1 MGQNFATR
9 MFDVAQNL
17 SGLDLR
23 STGNSNIFK
32 PCCPSL
38 LGNKFLNVGI
48 LQQQVHALSSSRSTS
63 FDVRL
68 WIRSRSS
75 ADIHSLKS
83 FVAVAH
89 FTTSTLLIEPWQGL
103 AAIYMARIHMII
115 ATLLARPITS
125 FAAELDV
132 ARSMAESTCGAGC
145 GAQGRSLL
153 QQNASSTLQTE
164 NRGEKAD
171 ERYALSLLVVRQ
183 LRAEDWTTVVLP
195 LIAVVV
201 LVVSF
206 YIFLSPAKAPTT
218 LLPRASVT
226 ADSLQP
232 SQRSVPIAPRPS
244 ERPRD
249 SRASEGRPSAVPG
262 SAPRPL
268 SMVLCSDL
276 LVQDGLE
283 CTLVLPRLALLSTNA
298 QVNVSDTKG
307 GAVFRIK
314 FSLIPDRDGTRLVM
328 SNQSGDMTFATASDS
343 RTVKAGAAQQ
353 RSLSI
358 MNPKDPSRQYLL
370 EDKSG
375 GDFQVSNTS
384 GQFIRF
390 ISIPGGFNAIDD
402 QDQLLAFLDPP
413 VRNNPGQ
420 VARIGPL
427 VDVGLIVMCF
437 LGIGVLTN
445 DKEKQLGKK

>member
-1 MGQNFATR
+1 
-9 MFDVAQNL
+9 
-17 SGLDLR
+17 
-23 STGNSNIFK
+23 
-32 PCCPSL
+32 
-38 LGNKFLNVGI
+38 
-48 LQQQVHALSSSRSTS
+48 
-63 FDVRL
+63 
-68 WIRSRSS
+68 
-75 ADIHSLKS
+75 
-83 FVAVAH
+83 
-89 FTTSTLLIEPWQGL
+89 
-103 AAIYMARIHMII
+103 
-115 ATLLARPITS
+115 
-125 FAAELDV
+125 
-132 ARSMAESTCGAGC
+132 
-145 GAQGRSLL
+145 
-153 QQNASSTLQTE
+153 
-164 NRGEKAD
+164 
-171 ERYALSLLVVRQ
+171 
-183 LRAEDWTTVVLP
+183 
-195 LIAVVV
+195 
-201 LVVSF
+201 
-206 YIFLSPAKAPTT
+206 
-218 LLPRASVT
+218 
-226 ADSLQP
+226 
-232 SQRSVPIAPRPS
+232 
-244 ERPRD
+244 
-249 SRASEGRPSAVPG
+249 
-262 SAPRPL
+262 
-268 SMVLCSDL
+268 MVLCSDL

-283 CTLVLPRLALLSTNA
+283 CTLVLPRLAALSTNA

-413 VRNNPGQ
+413 VRNNPVQ

>member
-1 MGQNFATR
+1 
-9 MFDVAQNL
+9 
-17 SGLDLR
+17 
-23 STGNSNIFK
+23 
-32 PCCPSL
+32 
-38 LGNKFLNVGI
+38 
-48 LQQQVHALSSSRSTS
+48 
-63 FDVRL
+63 
-68 WIRSRSS
+68 
-75 ADIHSLKS
+75 
-83 FVAVAH
+83 
-89 FTTSTLLIEPWQGL
+89 
-103 AAIYMARIHMII
+103 MARIHMII
-115 ATLLARPITS
+115 ATLLARPLTS

-132 ARSMAESTCGAGC
+132 ARSLAESSSAGKGC
-145 GAQGRSLL
+145 SAQGRSLL
-153 QQNASSTLQTE
+153 QQNATLQTD
-164 NRGEKAD
+164 RGEKAD
-171 ERYALSLLVVRQ
+171 ERYALSVLVVRQ

-195 LIAVVV
+195 LIAVAV

-206 YIFLSPAKAPTT
+206 YIFLLPPKAPTT
-218 LLPRASVT
+218 SLPRASVT
-226 ADSLQP
+226 ADSLSLQP

-249 SRASEGRPSAVPG
+249 SRVSEGRPSAVPG
-262 SAPRPL
+262 GAPRPL

-283 CTLVLPRLALLSTNA
+283 CTLVLPRLAALSTNA

-358 MNPKDPSRQYLL
+358 VNPKDPSRQYLL

-384 GQFIRF
+384 GSFIRF

-437 LGIGVLTN
+437 LGIGVLT
-445 DKEKQLGKK
+445 DRKSVV

>member
-1 MGQNFATR
+1 
-9 MFDVAQNL
+9 
-17 SGLDLR
+17 
-23 STGNSNIFK
+23 
-32 PCCPSL
+32 
-38 LGNKFLNVGI
+38 
-48 LQQQVHALSSSRSTS
+48 
-63 FDVRL
+63 
-68 WIRSRSS
+68 
-75 ADIHSLKS
+75 
-83 FVAVAH
+83 
-89 FTTSTLLIEPWQGL
+89 
-103 AAIYMARIHMII
+103 MARIQMII
-115 ATLLARPITS
+115 ATLLARSITS
-125 FAAELDV
+125 LAAELDV
-132 ARSMAESTCGAGC
+132 ARSMASPRTCGAS
-145 GAQGRSLL
+145 ALGRSLL
-153 QQNASSTLQTE
+153 QQNASTLTE

-171 ERYALSLLVVRQ
+171 ERDALSLLVVRE

-206 YIFLSPAKAPTT
+206 YIFLTPPKAPTT
-218 LLPRASVT
+218 LPPRASVT

-262 SAPRPL
+262 GAPRPL

-283 CTLVLPRLALLSTNA
+283 CTLVLPRLAALSTNA